1 MSAVAQITFA
11 ILSHSRR
18 NKGKSATDC
27 LEDIKVISHPPT
39 PTHTHPPTLTHFTLV
54 EFSG

>member
-18 NKGKSATDC
+18 NNCKGKSATDC
-27 LEDIKVISHPPT
+27 LEDIKVITP
-39 PTHTHPPTLTHFTLV
+39 PTHTHPHSHTSP
-54 EFSG
+54 

>member
-27 LEDIKVISHPPT
+27 LEDIKVITPTHPHPPT
-39 PTHTHPPTLTHFTLV
+39 HPHSHTSP
-54 EFSG
+54 

>member
-27 LEDIKVISHPPT
+27 LEDIKVIT
-39 PTHTHPPTLTHFTLV
+39 PTHPHPPTHPPTLTHFTLV